1 MPLYRGFRRGPPP
14 PEEGPTRRVVRPG
27 TESPTPDNA
36 PTADDP
42 APAAESRGAAANPS
56 SSPVETT
63 RRVTRP
69 DGGIRSRSESAIRP
83 RPEPAPATNPVA
95 TPVANPDASPVSSP
109 VSSPVA
115 PETPPTARDPLSSPV
130 VGWLAVIAGPG
141 RGAVLPL
148 GYGVNDIG
156 RGSGVRIRLDFGDD
170 RIALGNQAIL
180 IYAAI
185 IYTAR
190 SRRFYVQSVAA
201 ETWLNGRP
209 LRESTELTGGETLQ
223 LGQTRLRFMP
233 LCGADF
239 DWRDGS

>member
-1 MPLYRGFRRGPPP
+1 MPLYRGFKKGPPP

-27 TESPTPDNA
+27 AKSSTPDSA
-36 PTADDP
+36 STADDALDP
-42 APAAESRGAAANPS
+42 AIESGETTAKPL

-69 DGGIRSRSESAIRP
+69 DPGVRSRPESPLRP
-83 RPEPAPATNPVA
+83 RPESAPATNPAASPTVA
-95 TPVANPDASPVSSP
+95 SPAANPAVPKSSP
-109 VSSPVA
+109 I
-115 PETPPTARDPLSSPV
+115 ARDPLSSPV
-130 VGWLAVIAGPG
+130 VGWLAIIAGPG
-141 RGAVLPL
+141 RGEVLPL

-156 RGSGVRIRLDFGDD
+156 RGSGVRIQLDFGDE
-170 RIALGNQAIL
+170 RIALGNQAVL
-180 IYAAI
+180 IYTAI

-201 ETWLNGRP
+201 EIWLNGRP

-223 LGQTRLRFMP
+223 LGQTRLRFIP

-239 DWRDGS
+239 DWRDGG

>member
-1 MPLYRGFRRGPPP
+1 MPLYRGFRKGPPPP

-27 TESPTPDNA
+27 AEPSPPVSA
-36 PTADDP
+36 PTADES
-42 APAAESRGAAANPS
+42 APAAENRGTAAKSS

-63 RRVTRP
+63 RRITRP
-69 DGGIRSRSESAIRP
+69 DPGVRSRSEPVIIKPHSESAPVI
-83 RPEPAPATNPVA
+83 NPVA
-95 TPVANPDASPVSSP
+95 SPVASPVARP
-109 VSSPVA
+109 VTPQ
-115 PETPPTARDPLSSPV
+115 TPPVVRDPLSSPV
-130 VGWLAVIAGPG
+130 VGGLAVIAGPG
-141 RGAVLPL
+141 RGTVLPL

-223 LGQTRLRFMP
+223 LGQTQLRFMP